1 MTELIAG
8 DLDAA
13 AQILRQGAG
22 TLHAMGERGYR
33 STAVAYLAEVLCAQG
48 RLDEAQRLTEDAEA
62 LAGAGDVVSQAK
74 WRATRAELLARRGQA
89 SAAVRLADEAVAQI
103 PATSFDPVL
112 GEVLTAKAE
121 VLRLAGALGDAET
134 SLRSALQL
142 YEDRQLVPLAE
153 QARALLAGL
162 TAHRRP
168 QAQQ

>member
-1 MTELIAG
+1 VTELIAG